1 VVDPVAELLE
11 RSMPFTV
18 AIARG
23 DALEL
28 AWSRT
33 ATLSETV
40 LEDGVRRERPKCACL
55 LEGVLFPRE
64 N

>member
-1 VVDPVAELLE
+1 MVDPVAELLE

-18 AIARG
+18 TIARG
-23 DALEL
+23 VALEL
-28 AWSRT
+28 AWSCT
-33 ATLSETV
+33 ATLSDKV
-40 LEDGVRRERPKCACL
+40 LEDGVRRERLQCACL